1 VLWSIAMLRTGFGRV
16 LGIVGCVLSV
26 ATVAALVTGNLVMDV
41 HGLAIVEWS
50 QGVWLVWSGVLLIRG
65 PAQID

>member
-1 VLWSIAMLRTGFGRV
+1 MLRTGFGRV

-41 HGLAIVEWS
+41 HGLAIV
-50 QGVWLVWSGVLLIRG
+50 
-65 PAQID
+65 